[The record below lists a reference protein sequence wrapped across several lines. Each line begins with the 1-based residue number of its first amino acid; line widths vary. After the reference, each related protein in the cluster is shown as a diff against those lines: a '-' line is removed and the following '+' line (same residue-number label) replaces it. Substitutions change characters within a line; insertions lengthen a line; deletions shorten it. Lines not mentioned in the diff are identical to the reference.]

1 MLQDS
6 AHKYKWTKQKD
17 KWNVHSGFCGKFWF
31 IKSCRSYYVKI
42 FYIDNNKL
50 FDINIIFSRIYY
62 V

>member
-50 FDINIIFSRIYY
+50 FDININI
-62 V
+62 